1 MKNLK
6 TLSRDELKEMTGGRR
21 ISMSGG
27 IEAEPCYCTTEA
39 GSTFL
44 GYMTYDGCY
53 YACTKNLDNQ
63 PKGLSNQL

>member
-6 TLSRDELKEMTGGRR
+6 KLSRTLLKNLHGGKAASGSTGIGN
-21 ISMSGG
+21 GG
-27 IEAEPCYCTTEA
+27 EEAQPCYCSTEQ

-63 PKGLSNQL
+63 PK

>member
-6 TLSRDELKEMTGGRR
+6 KLSRNQLKELNGGKIYPGTGG
-21 ISMSGG
+21 SGE
-27 IEAEPCYCTTEA
+27 EAQPCYCTTEQ

-63 PKGLSNQL
+63 PK